1 MYLQFSN
8 SLLLLLLPFRLAV
21 WHSLASM
28 KLVAKSSPPFCGSLL
43 HSEWHWLITQW
54 HTQHWRKMFPF
65 PPARERR
72 ACAAAGRRVRDRER
86 SSWTALHKT
95 TLSRRQLSCLHETK
109 WELKREHK
117 HTHSN
122 CTATLSCGAL
132 FDCTASLACTCCLLS
147 KRHAHTHTHTHARR
161 LFLSAVYKMMWVGGG
176 GGEGKRTFGVLIIK
190 FVAFLRWLRRS
201 SALKIVVEY
210 LYAYYYC
217 CLFRLLRTMGVV
229 IVVVAVFCFAFAVSV
244 LLPRSLFPHT
254 AQFWFFV
261 LSAAS
266 LKSQPADRS
275 AGVAACSQCCCFG
288 AVVVIVF
295 VLVLVVLF
303 FFLL

>member
-1 MYLQFSN
+1 MYLHFSN
-8 SLLLLLLPFRLAV
+8 SLLLLLLPFRLVV

-43 HSEWHWLITQW
+43 HSERHWLITQW

-72 ACAAAGRRVRDRER
+72 VCAAAGRREREWEIERDQVELRCIKQHCR
-86 SSWTALHKT
+86 VASSAV
-95 TLSRRQLSCLHETK
+95 CTK
-109 WELKREHK
+109 RNGNWNANTNT

-147 KRHAHTHTHTHARR
+147 KRHAHTHTHARR

-176 GGEGKRTFGVLIIK
+176 GKGKRTFGVLIIK
-190 FVAFLRWLRRS
+190 FVAFLRWLRRN
-201 SALKIVVEY
+201 SAHKIVVEY
-210 LYAYYYC
+210 LLYAYYYC

-229 IVVVAVFCFAFAVSV
+229 IVVVVVAPVFALLFLFLFCCRVLCFHTQHSFDSLFCLLLRWSRSLLIALLASLPAVSV
-244 LLPRSLFPHT
+244 
-254 AQFWFFV
+254 
-261 LSAAS
+261 
-266 LKSQPADRS
+266 
-275 AGVAACSQCCCFG
+275 
-288 AVVVIVF
+288 
-295 VLVLVVLF
+295 VVLGLLLLL
-303 FFLL
+303 FLY